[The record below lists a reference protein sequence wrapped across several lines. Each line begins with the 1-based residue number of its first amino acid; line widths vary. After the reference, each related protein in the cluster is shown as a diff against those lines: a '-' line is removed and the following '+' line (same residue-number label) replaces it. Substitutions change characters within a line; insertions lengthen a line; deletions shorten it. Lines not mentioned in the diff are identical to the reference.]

1 MHRVRTAFGVGVLV
15 CGAMVSR
22 GWGQIPSDSL
32 AAAPAREAADMA
44 RVLFAGWVLHGDR
57 IVGED
62 DLASLFPWVPG
73 DSLPADAAEEAAA
86 KLERV
91 LVQNGWWGADA
102 SGEYREGKPAGE
114 EIVLHVAAGEPV
126 VLGDVGIQGN
136 RLLAREEILALADL
150 RLGENFDAARCEA
163 AAARILR
170 AYAERGY
177 PLARVYPGR
186 FRKRDDGRLSF
197 SFTIGEGPETYVES
211 LRVFGETSTS
221 EAVVARIGGVRPQD
235 RWDVRRFESLA
246 RRLRREG
253 IYQSVGEPR
262 VVRGSRDNRLGI
274 EIEIEEGRTNSVLG
288 VLGYT
293 PDPAG
298 GGELVGLVDLH
309 LGNIL
314 GTARRASL
322 HFERQAAGIQDVSFR
337 FREPWVLGSP
347 LSLEGGAAQS
357 VRDTLYT
364 RTDLDLMLG
373 IPLGLHSTATAAVE
387 RRTSSFDAAD
397 GSRISEVSTGGSVG
411 LSSDRRDRRVNP
423 SRGWAAALRVGMRRT
438 AQGERRTR
446 GEADG
451 HALLPVGRR
460 WIYSQQVGFRGIWS
474 TAIDI
479 PLFENYFLGGTNTV
493 RGYREEQFRGERIW
507 WARSELRY
515 RLAQDS
521 RAYLFADVGGYDF
534 ETREATGS
542 LRTETDVVPGGGVG
556 ISVPTGA
563 AGRARF
569 EIALGRGDAFSDAKV
584 HASLEQQF

>member
-1 MHRVRTAFGVGVLV
+1 MQRLRVKIGAWLVVGASAASAV
-15 CGAMVSR
+15 GAQAPA
-22 GWGQIPSDSL
+22 GLPDSAR
-32 AAAPAREAADMA
+32 AAAPADSA
-44 RVLFAGWVLHGDR
+44 RVLFAGWTLRGDR

-62 DLASLFPWVPG
+62 DLAALFPWVPG
-73 DSLPADAAEEAAA
+73 DSLPAGAASSSAAR
-86 KLERV
+86 LERA
-91 LVQNGWWGADA
+91 LVQGGWWGASV
-102 SGEYREGKPAGE
+102 SGEYEEAQPAGQ
-114 EIVLHVAAGEPV
+114 EIALHVIAGEPV
-126 VLGDVGIQGN
+126 VLGAVGIQGN

-150 RLGENFDAARCEA
+150 TMGENFDAARCEA

-186 FRKRDDGRLSF
+186 FRKMDDGRLSF
-197 SFTIGEGPETYVES
+197 SFTIGEGPETFVES

-221 EAVVARIGGVRPQD
+221 EEVVARIGGVRPLD
-235 RWDVRRFESLA
+235 RWDVRRFENMA
-246 RRLRREG
+246 RRLRREE
-253 IYQSVGEPR
+253 IFQRVGEPR
-262 VVRGSRDNRLGI
+262 VVRGSRDNQLGI
-274 EIEIEEGRTNSVLG
+274 EIEIEEGKTNSVLG
-288 VLGYT
+288 VLGYN

-298 GGELVGLVDLH
+298 GGELVGLVDLN

-364 RTDLDLMLG
+364 RTDLDLALG
-373 IPLGLHSTATAAVE
+373 IPLGFHSTATVAAE
-387 RRTSSFDAAD
+387 RRTSSFDAFD
-397 GSRISEVSTGGSVG
+397 GSRVSEVSTGGSVG
-411 LSSDRRDRRVNP
+411 LASDARDRRVNP
-423 SRGWAAALRVGMRRT
+423 RRGWAASLRVGVRNT
-438 AQGERRTR
+438 EEGERRTR
-446 GEADG
+446 GEANG
-451 HALLPVGRR
+451 QILLPWGSR
-460 WIYSQQVGFRGIWS
+460 WGFSEQAGFRGVWS

-479 PLFENYFLGGTNTV
+479 PLYENYFLGGTNTV

-515 RLAQDS
+515 RLAEDS

-534 ETREATGS
+534 ETREATGE
-542 LRTETDVVPGGGVG
+542 LRTETDVVPGGGIG

-584 HASLEQQF
+584 HASVEQEF